1 MKVFHM
7 CKEIGETEHVQ
18 ETQKI
23 FVKRSNLEVKMTT
36 LDVKNKLN
44 GIKGR
49 ADIAED

>member
-7 CKEIGETEHVQ
+7 FKEIGEIEHVQ
-18 ETQKI
+18 EIQKI
-23 FVKRSNLEVKMTT
+23 FVKRSNLEVKMT

-49 ADIAED
+49 ADTAED